1 MFSHKSPPLLEIPT
15 SRSFLQLDII
25 QPEVFHQITTDFFE
39 LLDGVS
45 GVFKLLDVEAE
56 VLRLEEF
63 EVLGLE

>member
-25 QPEVFHQITTDFFE
+25 QPEVFHQIATDFFE
-39 LLDGVS
+39 LLDRVS
-45 GVFKLLDVEAE
+45 GILELLDVEAE